1 MKKTVLKFG
10 LALGFACGV
19 LSLNSLLVMGI
30 AKLAGLNVTFGQAF
44 VCWVLVLAYKLAT
57 KKTSKKRK

>member
-30 AKLAGLNVTFGQAF
+30 AKLAGLNVTFG
-44 VCWVLVLAYKLAT
+44 
-57 KKTSKKRK
+57 